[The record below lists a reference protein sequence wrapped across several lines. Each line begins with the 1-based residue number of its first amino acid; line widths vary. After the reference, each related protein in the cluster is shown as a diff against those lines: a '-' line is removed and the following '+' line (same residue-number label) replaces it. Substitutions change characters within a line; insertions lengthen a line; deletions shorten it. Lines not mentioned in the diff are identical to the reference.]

1 MLRVLIVLP
10 IYLAAVF
17 FIPET
22 EAYQRFAE
30 WVEATE
36 TRWLVHVMDYAIAGV
51 AAALVAWRIERLC
64 HGEQYGAFFRVLRVG
79 LIGVVVAAGYQLF
92 CLFTGQ
98 PMSIV
103 MLLVPF
109 VFIVAETVYE
119 LGEAA
124 LDRTWRARRL

>member
-10 IYLAAVF
+10 IYLAAAF
-17 FIPET
+17 FVPEMQ
-22 EAYQRFAE
+22 AYDRFAAL
-30 WVEATE
+30 VESTE
-36 TRWLVHVMDYAIAGV
+36 TRWIVHVMDYAVAGI

-64 HGEQYGAFFRVLRVG
+64 YGEQFGAFFRVLRIG

-103 MLLVPF
+103 MILVPF
-109 VFIVAETVYE
+109 VFMVAEVVYE
-119 LGEAA
+119 LAEAA
-124 LDRTWRARRL
+124 LDRTWRAHRR